1 MFNLLYLIL
10 NHFVNEKLETRRL
23 AVAVMNLLVGPTFT
37 SHDRV
42 IQLHAL
48 FH

>member
-10 NHFVNEKLETRRL
+10 NHFVNEKSEIGRL
-23 AVAVMNLLVGPTFT
+23 AVALMNLLVGPMFT